1 MKLFLLLISLISN
14 KNSDALI
21 YTALNLA
28 FQDDFIYSAEIFDTL
43 ISIDKT
49 NPLPYVFKAGIL
61 DSYMLDHSTR
71 EKESEFY
78 DVIARGLKVCK
89 LAEKKVKTREDSGWV
104 YFTYASLYGYRAV
117 RKGRNKEYLS
127 GLKDAYMA
135 ISYYKKI
142 IRTYPKL
149 YDAYIGLGT
158 FHFALSELPRFVKWF
173 VAPGDYREKALK
185 EIKLAADSAKY
196 SKIIAMDEYAWVLAY
211 VRPSHKA
218 IKIAE
223 SVVIM
228 YPNSRSFLWT
238 LAFTYR
244 RRGYWWKV
252 ERTFL
257 KLVPLTLKDQRSYY
271 YSLTVLFYNLAR
283 AKYFTGK
290 LDDASWYLDLAY
302 FNLYFVKEKQ
312 PDREQM
318 IKNMDR
324 LKTWIERRKSWRSKH
339 GERTSKNR

>member
-1 MKLFLLLISLISN
+1 MKLFILLITLVSS
-14 KNSDALI
+14 KNSDVLI

-28 FQDDFIYSAEIFDTL
+28 YQDDFTHSVQVFDTL
-43 ISIDKT
+43 ISLDKA

-61 DSYMLDHSTR
+61 DSYMLDHSTVER
-71 EKESEFY
+71 EDEFY
-78 DVIARGLKVCK
+78 DVIRRGLKVCK
-89 LAEKKVKTREDSGWV
+89 YAERKARTREDSAWI
-104 YFTYASLYGYRAV
+104 YFSYASLFGYRAV
-117 RKGRNKEYLS
+117 RKGRNKNYLS
-127 GLKDAYMA
+127 GLRDAYRA
-135 ISYYKKI
+135 ISYYKKTI
-142 IRTYPKL
+142 KTYPKI

-196 SKIIAMDEYAWVLAY
+196 SRVIAMDEYAWVLAY

-218 IKIAE
+218 VKIAE
-223 SVVIM
+223 KVVKM
-228 YPNSRSFLWT
+228 FPKSRSFLWT

-257 KLVPLTLKDQRSYY
+257 KLVPMTLKDQRTYH
-271 YSLTVLFYNLAR
+271 YSLTILFYNLAR

-290 LDDASWYLDLAY
+290 LDDAAWYLDLAY

-318 IKNMDR
+318 VKSMDK
-324 LKTWIERRKSWRSKH
+324 LKTWIEKRKSWRRKH
-339 GERTSKNR
+339 GKRPSKNS